1 MRLRRL
7 HLYTFVKAVWLFAGL
22 LCLFVGGRDESHI
35 QAVLARANNL
45 HKKTYSDFRDLV
57 EDVDVTDDKTGE
69 INADFRMR
77 DSRDLA
83 VQKAMCEDDY
93 MIDVRDC
100 SFYPIAGTVVGFFTG
115 GGTIAMGYA
124 AYGYCLYSARK
135 SYSRCMRRIR

>member
-1 MRLRRL
+1 M
-7 HLYTFVKAVWLFAGL
+7 
-22 LCLFVGGRDESHI
+22 
-35 QAVLARANNL
+35 
-45 HKKTYSDFRDLV
+45 

-69 INADFRMR
+69 INAGFRMR